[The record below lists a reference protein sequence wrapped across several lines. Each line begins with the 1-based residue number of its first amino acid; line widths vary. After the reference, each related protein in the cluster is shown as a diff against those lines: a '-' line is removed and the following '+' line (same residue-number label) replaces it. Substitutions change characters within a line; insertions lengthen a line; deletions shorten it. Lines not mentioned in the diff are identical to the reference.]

1 MEIDYV
7 KNYTKEI
14 EQLAGK
20 ELMLDA
26 YVAAVFAGTCK
37 QATKSSHYYELPG
50 YEKCWIFS
58 LVLYYLQQ
66 KPFELERA
74 KEFLERLYKLGGS
87 SFNVL
92 HSPFDLWV
100 EAIIKAPFFTSERDN
115 RYVWVIT
122 LKPTTDPATINP
134 DYIRF
139 MCFLAVCHLKYGPSY
154 AFVTANEYFQM
165 ATDLG
170 SDEVVKLKKYGSG
183 TLPKELTEYKDDA
196 VSCVAN
202 DAFATIKISVKKEDA
217 ESYRRALEFVNA
229 LLPTDF
235 PHSYSIEFSSKAK
248 TYLPIKGLPKVGVN
262 ALFANAVRYEHVHP
276 LLVEYVRLAARPNE
290 WYNNLEGEACA
301 KPGTFA
307 VFALGLLGKQYA
319 ELVLTYLRGVDEEHQ
334 EIQTKFTA
342 AFIEKFGITA
352 WSFPVFIRCLLSTQ
366 SHKHYKV
373 FAEQFSTR
381 ENLTL
386 LLACKHNFVPYLPEE
401 EQEELDPEFL
411 DDGVDTEQQS
421 LIAYLWEDVLNAVFG
436 SPTLTPKLLNA
447 ASAELRPLYTELFA
461 KDN

>member
-1 MEIDYV
+1 M
-7 KNYTKEI
+7 
-14 EQLAGK
+14 
-20 ELMLDA
+20 
-26 YVAAVFAGTCK
+26 
-37 QATKSSHYYELPG
+37 
-50 YEKCWIFS
+50 
-58 LVLYYLQQ
+58 
-66 KPFELERA
+66 
-74 KEFLERLYKLGGS
+74 
-87 SFNVL
+87 
-92 HSPFDLWV
+92 
-100 EAIIKAPFFTSERDN
+100 
-115 RYVWVIT
+115 
-122 LKPTTDPATINP
+122 
-134 DYIRF
+134 
-139 MCFLAVCHLKYGPSY
+139 
-154 AFVTANEYFQM
+154 
-165 ATDLG
+165 
-170 SDEVVKLKKYGSG
+170 
-183 TLPKELTEYKDDA
+183 
-196 VSCVAN
+196 
-202 DAFATIKISVKKEDA
+202 
-217 ESYRRALEFVNA
+217 
-229 LLPTDF
+229 
-235 PHSYSIEFSSKAK
+235 
-248 TYLPIKGLPKVGVN
+248 
-262 ALFANAVRYEHVHP
+262 FANAVRYERVHP

-290 WYNNLEGEACA
+290 WYNNLESEACA

-421 LIAYLWEDVLNAVFG
+421 LIAYLWEDVLNAIFG
-436 SPTLTPKLLNA
+436 SPTLTPKLLKA
-447 ASAELRPLYTELFA
+447 ASEELRPLYAELFA